1 MAIREEAQRNHDAL
15 FPNHASTLKVTDPEL
30 IELFDNWAFDE
41 VLKDGI
47 LDTRTRLMV
56 QLAATIGCQAVSEYR
71 IMLVRA
77 SCCRHAGGGEGNRL
91 SGGALRRMAKVFDF
105 LHVTNEVLR
114 SRGVSYHFRDSPRR
128 IPAPGSR
135 RASRSRNRSSAI
147 GLTSSTPNRLRM
159 SCTSK
164 KHLSA
169 NCFGD
174 YYTRTGLDLK
184 TRELLTFS
192 MLASLGGCE
201 PQLLGHVAANL
212 SVGND
217 RGCSSAR
224 SRTCCLHRLS
234 PHPQR
239 DPSHQRR
246 DDTMTNVLILGAN
259 GQLARHTTRVFLRD
273 TDAKL
278 TLYLASRQS
287 IEHPD
292 PARVTILEGDVLDLP
307 TSRRP

>member
-1 MAIREEAQRNHDAL
+1 MPIREEAQRNHDAL
-15 FPNHASTLKVTDPEL
+15 FPNHASTLKATDPEL

-41 VLKDGI
+41 VLKDGV

-56 QLAATIGCQAVSEYR
+56 QLAATIGCQAVNEYR
-71 IMLVRA
+71 IML
-77 SCCRHAGGGEGNRL
+77 
-91 SGGALRRMAKVFDF
+91 GAALHVGVTPVEAKEIVYQAVPYVGVAKVFDF

-114 SRGVSYHFRDSPRR
+114 SRGVGLPLPEQSTTSPDTRFEKGLAIQKQILGDR
-128 IPAPGSR
+128 IDQLYAQSPEDELH
-135 RASRSRNRSSAI
+135 I
-147 GLTSSTPNRLRM
+147 Q
-159 SCTSK
+159 

-217 RGCSSAR
+217 RRVLLGTLKQLLPFIGYP
-224 SRTCCLHRLS
+224 RTLNAIRVI
-234 PHPQR
+234 
-239 DPSHQRR
+239 
-246 DDTMTNVLILGAN
+246 NEG
-259 GQLARHTTRVFLRD
+259 TTR
-273 TDAKL
+273 
-278 TLYLASRQS
+278 
-287 IEHPD
+287 
-292 PARVTILEGDVLDLP
+292 
-307 TSRRP
+307 